1 MERAHVDLARLV
13 RVEAVELL
21 VRVRARVRAR
31 VRVRV
36 SSAVSTRSNSSLP
49 LPLPL
54 SLSLSLSLSLTFL
67 IVSSL
72 QRCRSGDFDL
82 GERDREPSF
91 ALPPPFA
98 SRYALGS
105 LAPAFQSAR
114 GGERGERPSL
124 PPPLR
129 SPRSCARSSSFSARS
144 ARISSA
150 ICGVSGTWL
159 G

>member
-1 MERAHVDLARLV
+1 M
-13 RVEAVELL
+13 
-21 VRVRARVRAR
+21 RVRWSARTSILPDLF
-31 VRVRV
+31 V
-36 SSAVSTRSNSSLP
+36 SKRSNS
-49 LPLPL
+49 
-54 SLSLSLSLSLTFL
+54 FL

-82 GERDREPSF
+82 GDRDRELSF

-105 LAPAFQSAR
+105 LALAFQSAR
-114 GGERGERPSL
+114 GGERGERPSF